1 MARGTRKQTL
11 IGDMADPIEFPHAL
25 ATYVDVEMRA
35 GRVPDVPLSALK
47 EACELRTPD
56 TAAVIESFRALF
68 SSREASPRLRG
79 ARAPT
84 LVDAFSCECAPSTG
98 HVLRWSSHGGVATP
112 SSPVRMLREAL
123 SDSKMPELP
132 MNPFRFDPAAYPA
145 ADQSVF
151 VVSSDSFPDTES
163 WHAFCEANVKADL
176 ALATLNQIAAQFLRS
191 LGEADAAKPAAP
203 ASATAAAIT
212 AAPAGASASS
222 TTTPSEPAQPPSAG
236 HFEGMPLINPGAAL
250 AACVRGIPGADAGV
264 LEACPLTADEEREL
278 TQLCESVAKAAL
290 GRQPPHPLPPHVV
303 ASQCDEAL
311 GALRRAIVRFQ
322 SQQMY
327 RWLARREELQAAV
340 RPWFGQRALALF
352 LLQAFARRHA
362 EQQGEWADHEDHEDD
377 SSGVANDG
385 VREAVSGTPWAS
397 KVKKEKK
404 PKKKAVGPHFIFRTP
419 TPTDSSDG
427 TTSEGAA
434 PAPEAHAHV
443 DAIAKAIASSSLGR
457 RSSTSTSSELLEIA
471 SYLTEDTCNDTVS
484 SIASSV
490 SAPAAATPMVVG
502 PTAFVSATAPA
513 PSPTPCVFSNEPRA
527 TSAHALRAE
536 AGVRC
541 GALQADRQRHAV
553 TGHHEGGLAP
563 PRCKHSSSPAC
574 VPPST
579 QQSFCSTAT
588 TKSRVADE
596 RRVERKPVEISAA
609 ALRAQMHANSGAQT
623 YAAPVAAPQ
632 PEAPPPLARGDWP
645 RVPASARASGPAAL
659 DDSPRYTGTR
669 PPQPTRSGSKGAPA
683 APSQNSV
690 KILEAR
696 PPKQLPKQQ
705 QATGAQCSS
714 AAMAAMSRV
723 KGGAGPSVE
732 RTAEPSKTRG
742 RTAAPSGSTSQGA
755 AGAPVESASPPS
767 ATQTAFEL
775 RMARVRWQIEYY
787 FSEQNLVRDQYLRCL
802 MDEGG
807 WVPLALLATFP
818 KVASEGL
825 APTDMVET
833 LKDSSIVAVSAVV
846 TPGDEVVAGQV
857 LVRKAVGWETWPL
870 SGAVFIQPD
879 GSSSPTETA
888 TVT

>member
-303 ASQCDEAL
+303 ASQCDEVCAQPR
-311 GALRRAIVRFQ
+311 RRARTPP
-322 SQQMY
+322 SH
-327 RWLARREELQAAV
+327 ARTYDSNGAPAHPL
-340 RPWFGQRALALF
+340 PHL
-352 LLQAFARRHA
+352 RHA
-362 EQQGEWADHEDHEDD
+362 HTRRCRDVRYPPLPLSCAHR
-377 SSGVANDG
+377 VAMLT
-385 VREAVSGTPWAS
+385 RLRARACERI
-397 KVKKEKK
+397 
-404 PKKKAVGPHFIFRTP
+404 VGSRRTP
-419 TPTDSSDG
+419 
-427 TTSEGAA
+427 
-434 PAPEAHAHV
+434 
-443 DAIAKAIASSSLGR
+443 
-457 RSSTSTSSELLEIA
+457 
-471 SYLTEDTCNDTVS
+471 
-484 SIASSV
+484 
-490 SAPAAATPMVVG
+490 
-502 PTAFVSATAPA
+502 
-513 PSPTPCVFSNEPRA
+513 
-527 TSAHALRAE
+527 
-536 AGVRC
+536 
-541 GALQADRQRHAV
+541 
-553 TGHHEGGLAP
+553 
-563 PRCKHSSSPAC
+563 AC
-574 VPPST
+574 HCP
-579 QQSFCSTAT
+579 F
-588 TKSRVADE
+588 
-596 RRVERKPVEISAA
+596 
-609 ALRAQMHANSGAQT
+609 
-623 YAAPVAAPQ
+623 PVAA
-632 PEAPPPLARGDWP
+632 
-645 RVPASARASGPAAL
+645 
-659 DDSPRYTGTR
+659 
-669 PPQPTRSGSKGAPA
+669 
-683 APSQNSV
+683 N
-690 KILEAR
+690 
-696 PPKQLPKQQ
+696 
-705 QATGAQCSS
+705 
-714 AAMAAMSRV
+714 
-723 KGGAGPSVE
+723 
-732 RTAEPSKTRG
+732 
-742 RTAAPSGSTSQGA
+742 
-755 AGAPVESASPPS
+755 
-767 ATQTAFEL
+767 
-775 RMARVRWQIEYY
+775 
-787 FSEQNLVRDQYLRCL
+787 
-802 MDEGG
+802 
-807 WVPLALLATFP
+807 VPLAG
-818 KVASEGL
+818 AS
-825 APTDMVET
+825 
-833 LKDSSIVAVSAVV
+833 
-846 TPGDEVVAGQV
+846 
-857 LVRKAVGWETWPL
+857 
-870 SGAVFIQPD
+870 
-879 GSSSPTETA
+879 
-888 TVT
+888 